1 METTSTVS
9 NDILDKKKLQI
20 RNAFIKELE
29 TTFKYFQEIE
39 QDSVEFQ
46 SVFNIFSILKKT
58 NPELII
64 SPVYNDFTL
73 KFEKKLIPE
82 IDVEYFLN
90 YDVENHIRSTVTTQ
104 YIFDAMIVFCKKMQ
118 VSLNKIYRNGT
129 DHETKLV
136 TLLGNNVQ
144 KFVKLT
150 NLYYK

>member
-1 METTSTVS
+1 MIES
-9 NDILDKKKLQI
+9 NLVVDKKKLQI

-58 NPELII
+58 SPELII
-64 SPVYNDFTL
+64 SPVHNDFTM

-82 IDVEYFLN
+82 IDVEYFLD
-90 YDVENHIRSTVTTQ
+90 YDVENHIRSAVTTQ

-118 VSLNKIYRNGT
+118 VSLNKIYKNGT
-129 DHETKLV
+129 DDETKLV

-144 KFVKLT
+144 KLVKLT